1 MSQGTTTV
9 IGAEEVRAALP
20 VAAAVAAIQNALR
33 NGLDPETD
41 PARTVVPVNHGQL
54 LIMPSHSH
62 RFAGVKIATVA
73 PGNPVLGL
81 PRIQGNYHLFD
92 AETLS
97 PLAVLDG
104 VALTAVRTAAV
115 SAAAADL
122 LAVPDAARLVVF
134 GTGPQAHSHIEA
146 LRAVRPVRRVT
157 VVGRD
162 RDRLATFLEQY
173 RDAGLTV
180 EAGTPDEVGEAD
192 LVACCTTAR
201 TPLFDGASLPA
212 HATVVAVGSHEPE
225 AREVDDETVR
235 RSTVVVEA
243 RGAAL
248 REAGDVILAV
258 QSGAL
263 DPDSLVTLANLA
275 RGAAR
280 ADDSRPRLFK
290 SVGMAWE
297 DLVVASV
304 AHESLQRQAGLS

>member
-1 MSQGTTTV
+1 MSQGTTAV
-9 IGAEEVRAALP
+9 IGAAEVRAALP

-41 PARTVVPVNHGQL
+41 PSRTVVPVNHGQL

-62 RFAGVKIATVA
+62 RYAGVKIATVA

-81 PRIQGNYHLFD
+81 PRIQGNYLLFD
-92 AETLS
+92 AATLS

-180 EAGTPDEVGEAD
+180 EAGMPDAVGEAD

-225 AREVDDETVR
+225 AREVDDEAVR

-275 RGAAR
+275 RGTAR

-297 DLVVASV
+297 DLVFASV
-304 AHESLQRQAGLS
+304 AYESLQRQAGLS